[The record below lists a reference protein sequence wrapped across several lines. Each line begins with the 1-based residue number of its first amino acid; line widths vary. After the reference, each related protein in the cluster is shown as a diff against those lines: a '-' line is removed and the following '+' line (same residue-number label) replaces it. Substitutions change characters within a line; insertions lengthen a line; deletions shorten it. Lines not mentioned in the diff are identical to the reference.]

1 MTTGPVRANCL
12 HRRSTSRP
20 REAFRL
26 SSVAPSRCLDT
37 ASTTDVLRYEHPL
50 SNTTFGDCLP
60 RARGKPAGARLRG
73 TPRDAAFPPFASR
86 DALNH
91 LAVIQPPTAPCL
103 TARCR
108 LRVDW
113 PPRAVPE
120 HVSRGER
127 RRFFGE
133 RQPGQ
138 IEPSDTFTSDGAERE
153 RPDACRLSL
162 LQPVHVNATGLS
174 RPEVPSIERDPS
186 ERSFEVRGARLLRWP
201 ANSALHVF
209 IDVRKHRL
217 DLWPPAVRVR
227 LRGRVRSYDFCK
239 CMLSRARPRTAR
251 TSLTTGMSG
260 WDDCHARSKVALRN
274 EDNRR
279 SFTRSGAENT
289 ESRHSPSRLLVPETS
304 PQPRSLRAPPV
315 ADTALFPV
323 RSDVGRKRCRRRR
336 RTLAL
341 RAQRKGHVTPDFRE
355 EIRCSGARGAFRRWA
370 VSFAR
375 NRSVSRE
382 SELTRDSR

>member
-1 MTTGPVRANCL
+1 VRPFGFPRS
-12 HRRSTSRP
+12 HRQDASN
-20 REAFRL
+20 
-26 SSVAPSRCLDT
+26 T

-50 SNTTFGDCLP
+50 SNTIFGDCLP
-60 RARGKPAGARLRG
+60 RARGKPAGTRLRG

-120 HVSRGER
+120 HFSQGER

-186 ERSFEVRGARLLRWP
+186 RALFRGSWGAPPSLAGEFGAARLHRCSKTPTRPLAARCSRAPSRPRALVRLLQMYALTSTTEDRSNIPNHRDEWLGRLPCSFESRPSKRGQSPELHEVRGREHRVSTLPVTIARAGDFAPTPIASGTSCR
-201 ANSALHVF
+201 
-209 IDVRKHRL
+209 RHRSL
-217 DLWPPAVRVR
+217 PCPERLGEKAMPPPPAHA
-227 LRGRVRSYDFCK
+227 
-239 CMLSRARPRTAR
+239 CMARAA
-251 TSLTTGMSG
+251 
-260 WDDCHARSKVALRN
+260 
-274 EDNRR
+274 
-279 SFTRSGAENT
+279 
-289 ESRHSPSRLLVPETS
+289 
-304 PQPRSLRAPPV
+304 
-315 ADTALFPV
+315 
-323 RSDVGRKRCRRRR
+323 
-336 RTLAL
+336 
-341 RAQRKGHVTPDFRE
+341 
-355 EIRCSGARGAFRRWA
+355 
-370 VSFAR
+370 
-375 NRSVSRE
+375 
-382 SELTRDSR
+382 